1 MVKQLS
7 PNIYKTFL
15 YVANLSP
22 KIQNNFRIRF
32 SCINCFLKPYLIN
45 DYAFIGKAI
54 NFMVFPTVGSMTI
67 LKIRMRKSEAVK

>member
-7 PNIYKTFL
+7 PNIYKT
-15 YVANLSP
+15 S
-22 KIQNNFRIRF
+22 
-32 SCINCFLKPYLIN
+32 YLIN

-54 NFMVFPTVGSMTI
+54 NFMVFPTVGSMNI